1 MSPLTTLFSSQTAII
16 SNGIFFQ
23 QLNVTFS
30 VSENKTNINK
40 NPSRTILGNAEKK
53 VFVYL
58 PRVKQVNTKDRRI
71 HFHSD
76 LCLHILQIHRAEK
89 FCGLD
94 KQIPS
99 LWLLVSLSVVF
110 CSHHWNTHLA
120 CVTDSDRELGM
131 SSQDGEGNSQA
142 GQIQTYHTFVCLSP
156 NACPQTFTI

>member
-1 MSPLTTLFSSQTAII
+1 M
-16 SNGIFFQ
+16 
-23 QLNVTFS
+23 NVTFP

-110 CSHHWNTHLA
+110 CSHHRNTHLA
-120 CVTDSDRELGM
+120 RVTDSDREPECLVRIAKETVKLARFKLTILLFVYLQMLVLRHLQSEIEKLG
-131 SSQDGEGNSQA
+131 
-142 GQIQTYHTFVCLSP
+142 TR
-156 NACPQTFTI
+156 